1 MEERV
6 ERIMEAVSQPERV
19 RAFLLL
25 ARPFQ
30 LEAGELTATLK
41 VRRRHI
47 IEKYRDRLD
56 ALYQRGDEPGLGLI
70 PPTVDP
76 VPITR
81 RCNPEPKLD

>member
-1 MEERV
+1 
-6 ERIMEAVSQPERV
+6 MEAVSQPERV

-41 VRRRHI
+41 VRRGHI

-56 ALYQRGDEPGLGLI
+56 ALYQRSE
-70 PPTVDP
+70 
-76 VPITR
+76 
-81 RCNPEPKLD
+81 